1 MPTHIELCSFVPGTM
16 ENGTVPTYDDYPFDY
31 NATDVPN
38 VSETTSQT
46 IMTYEQFMLPWWQ
59 QMVFFFAFIAIL
71 LVSAGGNLVVI
82 WIVLAHKRMRT
93 VTNYFLVNL
102 AVADFLISVMNLP
115 PTFLFIMYQDWW
127 FGKFFC
133 KFSCF
138 ISPCT
143 ISVSVLTFMA
153 IALDR

>member
-1 MPTHIELCSFVPGTM
+1 MDKTALIG
-16 ENGTVPTYDDYPFDY
+16 DDLYSVTSIMKFGNSTNIPFD
-31 NATDVPN
+31 VN
-38 VSETTSQT
+38 VTAGNNQSGNDD
-46 IMTYEQFMLPWWQ
+46 QFLLPWWQ
-59 QMVFFFAFIAIL
+59 QTVFFLALISILIIA
-71 LVSAGGNLVVI
+71 SGGNLIAI

-102 AVADFLISVMNLP
+102 AIADFLISVLNMP
-115 PTFLFIMYQDWW
+115 FTFLFLMYQDWW
-127 FGKFFC
+127 FGTFFC

-153 IALDR
+153 IAIDR